1 MLKNFFLTAL
11 RQFRRN
17 KWFTLINVLGLAI
30 GICASLVI
38 FLIVQHDNSFDKHHK
53 DGDRIYRVVSDFTF
67 SGQPYNNSGV
77 TTGLSKVADK
87 EISGM
92 ETAAPFYLFDWD
104 VKVTIPNG
112 SDSAF
117 GVFKKQGGIVFA
129 DDRFF
134 KLFHSNWLAGSPMD
148 AFSAPNKV
156 VLTESRAKVYFP
168 DIPADRVVGRSI
180 VFSDTLHMTVAGI
193 VADVPEK
200 TDLGFQG
207 FISLKTIEITGLS
220 DLMQWGKWES
230 TNGSSQ
236 LFVKLAA
243 GSNEAGVKQQL
254 NALLAKN
261 TRKDPN
267 GSRSFQLQPLKDIH
281 FASNYSTDF
290 AGHVASRKTLN
301 GLMIVALFLLLL
313 AAINF
318 INLST
323 AQSTQRAREIGVRKT
338 MGSSRRQLILQFLS
352 ETFLLALITTV
363 LALVL
368 LPYIT
373 KLFSGFTPPGLDTFI
388 WNKPVFLGFA
398 FLLIIVV
405 STLSGIYPA
414 LVLSRFR
421 PVAVLKAQRTRDAGS
436 GHTWLRKGLIVS
448 QFVIAQFFIIATVL
462 VGKQIHYSL
471 NKDMGFKKDAIFT
484 VDLLF
489 FDKNSERSKQF
500 FERMHSIPEIRML
513 SMGSRPPASNN
524 TWSGEVHYNDG
535 KNDISKDV
543 NFKMGDS
550 NYLKLYQIKLVAGR
564 MPLQSDTVREF
575 AINETYARELG
586 FKNPAAAVGINLS
599 WSDKLY
605 PVVAVMADFHFSSI
619 HNKITPLAFLNT
631 RMNSNTVHA
640 SLAPDPA
647 LKGTWSAAIAKTEKL
662 WKELYPEEDFNY
674 EFYDKSIAKFYESEQ
689 NLSVLLKWATG
700 LCILISVLG
709 LLGLVVYT
717 TNLRRREIG
726 VRKVLGASLTQL
738 VSLLSKDLMV
748 LIGVAFLITVPLAWW
763 SASNWLN
770 DFAYRTE
777 ISWWIFAVSGAGMML
792 VAFFVLSL
800 RIIKAALA
808 NPVESL
814 RTE

>member
-17 KWFTLINVLGLAI
+17 KWFTLINVLGLSI
-30 GICASLVI
+30 GICASLMI
-38 FLIVQHDNSFDKHHK
+38 FLIVQHDNGFDRHHK
-53 DGDRIYRVVSDFTF
+53 DSDRIYRVVTDFVF
-67 SGQPYNNSGV
+67 SGQPYYNSGV

-87 EISGM
+87 EISGL
-92 ETAAPFYLFDWD
+92 ETAAPFYVFDWN

-117 GVFKKQGGIVFA
+117 GVFKKQPGIVFA
-129 DDRFF
+129 DERFF
-134 KLFHSNWLAGSPMD
+134 KIFHSHWLAGTPMD
-148 AFSAPNKV
+148 AFDAPGKV
-156 VLTESRAKVYFP
+156 VLTESRAKTYFP
-168 DIPADRVVGRSI
+168 DIPADRIIGRAI
-180 VFSDTLHMTVAGI
+180 VFSDTLRVTVAGI
-193 VADVPEK
+193 VADIKEK

-207 FISLKTIEITGLS
+207 FISLKTIEKTGLS
-220 DLMQWGKWES
+220 ELMQWGKWQS

-236 LFVKLAA
+236 LFVKLAP
-243 GSNEAGVKQQL
+243 GTQEASVKQQL
-254 NALLAKN
+254 NALLEKN
-261 TRKDPN
+261 TEKDPN

-290 AGHVASRKTLN
+290 AGHVANRKVLN
-301 GLMIVALFLLLL
+301 GLMVVALFLLLL
-313 AAINF
+313 ASINF

-338 MGSSRRQLILQFLS
+338 MGSSRSQLVVQFLS
-352 ETFLLALITTV
+352 ETFLLALFTTILAV
-363 LALVL
+363 LL

-373 KLFSGFTPPGLDTFI
+373 KLFSSFTPPGLDTYI
-388 WNKPVFLGFA
+388 WNKPIFLVFA
-398 FLLIIVV
+398 FLLVVVV
-405 STLSGIYPA
+405 SILSGIYPA

-421 PVAVLKAQRTRDAGS
+421 PVAVLKAQRTRESGS
-436 GHTWLRKGLIVS
+436 GHTWLRRGLIVS

-471 NKDMGFKKDAIFT
+471 NKDMGFRKDAIFT

-489 FDKNSERSKQF
+489 FDKNADRSTQF

-513 SMGSRPPASNN
+513 SIGSPPPASFN
-524 TWSGEVHYNDG
+524 TWSGEVQYNDG
-535 KNDISKDV
+535 KSEIVKDV

-550 NYLKLYQIKLVAGR
+550 NYMKLYQIKLLAGR
-564 MPLQSDTVREF
+564 MPLQSDTLREF

-586 FKNPAAAVGINLS
+586 FKNPGSAVGINLN
-599 WSDKLY
+599 WSGKQY
-605 PVVAVMADFHFSSI
+605 PVVAVMGDFHFTSI
-619 HNKITPLAFLNT
+619 HDRITPLAFANT
-631 RMNSNTVHA
+631 KMNRNTIHA
-640 SLAPDPA
+640 LLSADPE
-647 LKGTWSAAIAKTEKL
+647 LKGTWTAAIAKTEKL

-674 EFYDKSIAKFYESEQ
+674 EFYDKSIASFYESEQ

-709 LLGLVVYT
+709 LLGLVIYT

-738 VSLLSKDLMV
+738 VSLLSKDLMA
-748 LIGVAFLITVPLAWW
+748 LIGIAFLITIPLAWW
-763 SASNWLN
+763 TVDSWLK

-777 ISWWIFAVSGAGMML
+777 ISWWVFALSGAGMML
-792 VAFFVLSL
+792 VAFTVLGF
-800 RIIKAALA
+800 RIIRAATA